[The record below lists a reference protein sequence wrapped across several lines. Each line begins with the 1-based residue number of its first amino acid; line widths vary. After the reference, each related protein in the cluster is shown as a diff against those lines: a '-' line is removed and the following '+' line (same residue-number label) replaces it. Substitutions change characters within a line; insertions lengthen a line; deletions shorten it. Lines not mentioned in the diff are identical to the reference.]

1 MSDRGALAGRR
12 RPGRRPAVVTA
23 LACAVLALL
32 AAGCQTVA
40 AAAASTGGTGSGGCQ
55 AVDGFQV
62 CDPVYDRYTQLG
74 GPTGPLGRPLL
85 DPRPAVGADSVSYF
99 QGGAVFAT
107 GARTDVHQVPGGEV
121 PAVDVPSV
129 YSLPLADFVV
139 VRDARAAGPP
149 GVLVWTTDGCSGP
162 TPPEVDALF
171 ADPCLRHD
179 FGYRNF
185 LNGPAVDPT
194 GQRRLAI
201 DNQFLVDLRATCGTA
216 GQPQVNWFGV
226 MMPCERAALLMY
238 NAVRAFG

>member
-1 MSDRGALAGRR
+1 MSDRRASAVRR
-12 RPGRRPAVVTA
+12 WLGRRPAAATA
-23 LACAVLALL
+23 LACTVLALL
-32 AAGCQTVA
+32 AAGCQSV
-40 AAAASTGGTGSGGCQ
+40 AAAASTAGAGSGGCH
-55 AVDGFQV
+55 VVGGFKV
-62 CDPVYDRYTQLG
+62 CGPVYDRYAQLG
-74 GPTGPLGRPLL
+74 GPTGPLGNPLL

-107 GARTDVHQVPGGEV
+107 GTETDVHQVPGGEV

-139 VRDARAAGPP
+139 VRNARAAGPP
-149 GVLVWTTDGCSGP
+149 GILVWTTDGCSGP

-185 LNGPAVDPT
+185 LNGPAIDPT

-201 DNQFLVDLRATCGTA
+201 DNQFLVDLRATCVTA
-216 GQPQVNWFGV
+216 GQPQVNWLGV